1 LGEYIN
7 NWLHLNDSHDST
19 YAHKENAAEKGS
31 IEFTNF
37 NEFINNN
44 YGKNKLSNLFNNKNN
59 TQKDI
64 IERLDQWWNNY
75 QKQKSKDE

>member
-1 LGEYIN
+1 MLR
-7 NWLHLNDSHDST
+7 T
-19 YAHKENAAEKGS
+19 
-31 IEFTNF
+31 F
-37 NEFINNN
+37 
-44 YGKNKLSNLFNNKNN
+44 KLSKLFNNKNN